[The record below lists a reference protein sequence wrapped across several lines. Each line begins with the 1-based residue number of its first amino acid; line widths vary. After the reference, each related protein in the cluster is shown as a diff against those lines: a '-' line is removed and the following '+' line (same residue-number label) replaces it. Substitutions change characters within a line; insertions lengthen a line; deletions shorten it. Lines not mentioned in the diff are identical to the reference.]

1 MTNLGVRREPK
12 GMGLRSQSYTRA
24 ELLARPARCLGGGGG
39 YETKAG
45 GRKLP
50 L

>member
-1 MTNLGVRREPK
+1 MCVTNLGVRHEPK

-24 ELLARPARCLGGGGG
+24 ELPARPARCLGG